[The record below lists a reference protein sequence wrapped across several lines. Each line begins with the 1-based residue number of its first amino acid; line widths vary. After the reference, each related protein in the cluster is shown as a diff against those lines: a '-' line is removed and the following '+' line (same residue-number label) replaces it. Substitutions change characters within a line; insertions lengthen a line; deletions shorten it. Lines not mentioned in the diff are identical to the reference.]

1 MTERHRPDRPAPAP
15 AAPTPPEPPGL
26 VAAVVAG
33 RPDAASRLQ
42 AALAAAT
49 DPADRAAL
57 LDPLA
62 AAAGGSAAALEV
74 LLAAIQRQR
83 LALVTIHRL
92 IVDPHDAEEVEQD
105 VLINVTRSIAR
116 YRGDARFTTW
126 LHTLVRNVAIDFLRR
141 RRETASLE
149 AAAGLSTGGRL
160 SSMIA
165 SRAVV
170 QDAVADLDQAY
181 RLPVTLRDVEQ
192 LSYAEIADRLDLPLN
207 TVKSRIHR
215 GRALLAGRI
224 DRELDPELGL
234 GGPGGGATGG
244 YG

>member
-1 MTERHRPDRPAPAP
+1 MNDRTSPPVPDPRRRPPELPAP
-15 AAPTPPEPPGL
+15 

-33 RPDAASRLQ
+33 RPDAAARFQ
-42 AALAAAT
+42 AALASAPGSAE
-49 DPADRAAL
+49 RSAL

-62 AAAGGSAAALEV
+62 SAAGTSTAALEV
-74 LLAAIQRQR
+74 LLAAIQGRR

-105 VLINVTRSIAR
+105 VLINVTRSIGQ

-126 LHTLVRNVAIDFLRR
+126 LHTLVRRVAIDFLRR
-141 RRETASLE
+141 RKETASLD
-149 AAAGLSTGGRL
+149 AVADLTAGGRL

-165 SRAVV
+165 SRALV
-170 QDAVADLDQAY
+170 QDAVADLDDAY
-181 RLPVTLRDVEQ
+181 RVPVTLRDVEQ
-192 LSYAEIADRLDLPLN
+192 RSYAEIAARLDLPLN

-224 DRELDPELGL
+224 DAELDPGI
-234 GGPGGGATGG
+234 GAGANDRPPPRDG
-244 YG
+244 